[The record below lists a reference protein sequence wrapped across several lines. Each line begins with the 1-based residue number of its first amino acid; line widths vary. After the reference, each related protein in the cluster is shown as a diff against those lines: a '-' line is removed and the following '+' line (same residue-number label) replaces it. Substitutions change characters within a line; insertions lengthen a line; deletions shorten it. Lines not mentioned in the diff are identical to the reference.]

1 MAQLLQVVKSLWRLL
16 VVFAACIG
24 VAYVLFQRLFARR
37 PDLAKSLSWSMK
49 FEDIRRGDV
58 SAALRQAMAE
68 DFELTIACFS
78 CVFFIK
84 QTFAIPGSALLNV
97 IAGLLL
103 PLHFAFPL
111 VCVLTTFGA
120 SSCFL
125 LSSSLG
131 SHQGLVSLT
140 DYFLPG
146 TEQYSTSPSNDHL
159 NEMSL
164 GKLDNLQ
171 TRIDAARQEKRL
183 FFVLLFLRIF
193 PFSPNWLLNMASPYL
208 NIPLGLFA
216 PSVFFGLMPYNFV
229 TVKAGSML
237 STLSSVSD
245 IFDVQTL
252 LGFLSLAGLI
262 LIPAIVKRRNN
273 QKAL

>member
-111 VCVLTTFGA
+111 VCVLTTVFELLPFIIFAWFA
-120 SSCFL
+120 SRVG
-125 LSSSLG
+125 LS
-131 SHQGLVSLT
+131 
-140 DYFLPG
+140 D
-146 TEQYSTSPSNDHL
+146 
-159 NEMSL
+159 
-164 GKLDNLQ
+164 
-171 TRIDAARQEKRL
+171 
-183 FFVLLFLRIF
+183 
-193 PFSPNWLLNMASPYL
+193 
-208 NIPLGLFA
+208 GLF
-216 PSVFFGLMPYNFV
+216 PSRQIG
-229 TVKAGSML
+229 
-237 STLSSVSD
+237 
-245 IFDVQTL
+245 
-252 LGFLSLAGLI
+252 
-262 LIPAIVKRRNN
+262 
-273 QKAL
+273 

>member
-24 VAYVLFQRLFARR
+24 VAYVLFQRLFAWR

-140 DYFLPG
+140 DYFLP
-146 TEQYSTSPSNDHL
+146 
-159 NEMSL
+159 